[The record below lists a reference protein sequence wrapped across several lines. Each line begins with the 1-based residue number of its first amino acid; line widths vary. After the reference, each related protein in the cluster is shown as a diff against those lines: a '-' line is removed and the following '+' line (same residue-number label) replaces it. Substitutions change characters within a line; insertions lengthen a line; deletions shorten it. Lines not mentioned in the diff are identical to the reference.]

1 MSDKKSSASPASD
14 RFPMDWLPPSPTQP
28 SFKELGITPLA
39 QQLGLKEWQLN
50 GHWCK
55 RCQGI
60 WYGYTLEAQCPC
72 CGNRD
77 G

>member
-1 MSDKKSSASPASD
+1 MNDEPIKPSI
-14 RFPMDWLPPSPTQP
+14 PPSAPATP
-28 SFKELGITPLA
+28 ALGFRELGLTPLA
-39 QQLGLKEWQLN
+39 KQLNLAEWQLN
-50 GHWCK
+50 GHWCR

-60 WYGYTLEAQCPC
+60 WYGYTLEAECPR

>member
-1 MSDKKSSASPASD
+1 MNDEPIP
-14 RFPMDWLPPSPTQP
+14 FPCSRLPPAQTPGG
-28 SFKELGITPLA
+28 FKELGITPLA
-39 QQLGLKEWQLN
+39 QQLGLLEGQLN
-50 GHWCK
+50 GHWCR